1 METGIVKR
9 FIDDKGFGFI
19 SAGPDEPD
27 VFFHR
32 DSLLSHDR
40 EPRVGDR
47 VRFVRQNA
55 PKGPRAADVEL
66 LSGNR

>member
-1 METGIVKR
+1 METGVVKK
-9 FIDDKGFGFI
+9 FIDEKGFGFI
-19 SAGPDEPD
+19 SPGPDLPD

-32 DSLLSHDR
+32 DSMVSRDR

-47 VRFVRQNA
+47 VRFVRKSA

-66 LSGNR
+66 LAS